1 MSHLEELNI
10 TPSEV
15 VHWCDNEQSVRN
27 TRERPY
33 HASAMIASDAD
44 LVLAI
49 HHLKSVL
56 PYPVDCRHVYGHQ
69 DDNKRKAKREEK
81 KRKQKEKQAKK
92 AMLSPEPVQ
101 DLSAAEESV
110 IELFSLR
117 KPEEEPPEEEKKG
130 VSGAPRV
137 YPPEVQIN
145 MACDIMA
152 SDTSKAHLESGLNA
166 SKPLLTLPYTGSK
179 AMLRLGNRW
188 ITSNYKGA
196 IHRARRTKAVRDYCN
211 DRHKWKEGTFEMV
224 SWESIGTVRGNMGNT
239 KKMQTCKIMHGWLPI
254 MHMRQWITGVSQCP
268 GCSCQDETMEHLF
281 RCPHPT
287 MKTTRAEAVK

>member
-1 MSHLEELNI
+1 MKLGMCDVTEPRPPGFVLYDGFKFADNQAITSGSDGSVYYEEQVAAAAWLISTDKDHHMGACFLLSSVNKVQAYRSELEGVFRTLSHLEELNI

-69 DDNKRKAKREEK
+69 DDDKRKAEREEK
-81 KRKQKEKQAKK
+81 TRKQKEKQAKK

-117 KPEEEPPEEEKKG
+117 NPEEEPPEEERKG

-166 SKPLLTLPYTGSK
+166 SKPLLTLPYAGSK
-179 AMLRLGNRW
+179 AMLRLGNR
-188 ITSNYKGA
+188 
-196 IHRARRTKAVRDYCN
+196 
-211 DRHKWKEGTFEMV
+211 
-224 SWESIGTVRGNMGNT
+224 
-239 KKMQTCKIMHGWLPI
+239 
-254 MHMRQWITGVSQCP
+254 
-268 GCSCQDETMEHLF
+268 
-281 RCPHPT
+281 
-287 MKTTRAEAVK
+287 